1 VVPAVVHV
9 HRKVLSMGL
18 DNANAFDSMLDAGSS
33 STMRLRSWQSLEPA
47 LRVYIAHSAMPVVL
61 DSALLDGQLND
72 LPETIVIVED
82 AGGRI
87 AGDRYRSAGGS

>member
-1 VVPAVVHV
+1 
-9 HRKVLSMGL
+9 
-18 DNANAFDSMLDAGSS
+18 
-33 STMRLRSWQSLEPA
+33 
-47 LRVYIAHSAMPVVL
+47 MPVVL